1 MRRAIAGV
9 LLLVALSATPALA
22 QGPGHESSS
31 MRWSGGR
38 GDGELWLM
46 IRAANLTPEQQTRV
60 RAILSAHRATARPL
74 IEQLRQAQQELGGK
88 LLAPGPV
95 QAADLQPQLQQI
107 GQLRDQLAQDS
118 AGAALEVR
126 AVLTPEQ
133 LVRVVAAEVARRAGS
148 QHLRRVP
155 QVAVGLRGRV
165 DRVQCHR
172 QTERRAPV
180 GDFDRS
186 RC

>member
-1 MRRAIAGV
+1 
-9 LLLVALSATPALA
+9 
-22 QGPGHESSS
+22 

-46 IRAANLTPEQQTRV
+46 IRAANLTPDQQTRV

-95 QAADLQPQLQQI
+95 QAADLQPQLQRI

-133 LVRVVAAEVARRAGS
+133 LARVVQTKER
-148 QHLRRVP
+148 LR
-155 QVAVGLRGRV
+155 QLREEM
-165 DRVQCHR
+165 R
-172 QTERRAPV
+172 QLMQPPRP
-180 GDFDRS
+180 
-186 RC
+186 

>member
-1 MRRAIAGV
+1 MKRVIAGV
-9 LLLVALSATPALA
+9 LVLVALSAAPALA

-95 QAADLQPQLQQI
+95 QAADLQPQLQRI

-133 LVRVVAAEVARRAGS
+133 LARVAQTKER
-148 QHLRRVP
+148 LR
-155 QVAVGLRGRV
+155 QLREEM
-165 DRVQCHR
+165 R
-172 QTERRAPV
+172 QLMQSPRP
-180 GDFDRS
+180 
-186 RC
+186 

>member
-22 QGPGHESSS
+22 QSPGHESSS

-46 IRAANLTPEQQTRV
+46 IRAANLTPDQQTRV
-60 RAILSAHRATARPL
+60 RAILSAHRAAARPL

-88 LLAPGPV
+88 LLAPGQV
-95 QAADLQPQLQQI
+95 QAADLQPQLQRI

-133 LVRVVAAEVARRAGS
+133 LARVARTKER
-148 QHLRRVP
+148 LR
-155 QVAVGLRGRV
+155 QLREEM
-165 DRVQCHR
+165 R
-172 QTERRAPV
+172 QLMQPPRP
-180 GDFDRS
+180 
-186 RC
+186 

>member
-1 MRRAIAGV
+1 MRRAIAGG

-46 IRAANLTPEQQTRV
+46 IRAANLTPDQQTRV

-95 QAADLQPQLQQI
+95 QAADLQPQLQRI

-133 LVRVVAAEVARRAGS
+133 LARVAQTKER
-148 QHLRRVP
+148 LR
-155 QVAVGLRGRV
+155 QLREEMRQL
-165 DRVQCHR
+165 VQPPR
-172 QTERRAPV
+172 P
-180 GDFDRS
+180 
-186 RC
+186 

>member
-1 MRRAIAGV
+1 VRRAIAGG

-46 IRAANLTPEQQTRV
+46 IRAANLTPDQQTRV

-95 QAADLQPQLQQI
+95 QAADLQPQLQRI

-133 LVRVVAAEVARRAGS
+133 LARVAQTKER
-148 QHLRRVP
+148 LR
-155 QVAVGLRGRV
+155 QLREEMRQL
-165 DRVQCHR
+165 VQPPR
-172 QTERRAPV
+172 P
-180 GDFDRS
+180 
-186 RC
+186 